1 MNKIAVHFGAGSIGR
16 GFLGQLYFESGYSTV
31 FIDVM
36 DDVIAAI
43 NARGAYP
50 VDIVSETGVERIEV
64 KNVSAVSGK
73 DREAAAKTLAGAAIA
88 STAVGLNALPHIAPI
103 IACAIELRFAD
114 DAALPLDIM
123 VCENVKN
130 GESYMRGLVKEQL
143 ASEYHATLDARIGFV
158 EASIGRM
165 VPVMTAEQR
174 AADPLLVCV
183 EPYCELPVDALGFK
197 GALPVIKHLKPT
209 QNFVAYVERKL
220 YVHNLTHATA
230 AYLGHRRGYDYI
242 YEAIRDKEIRAV
254 VEGAGKESCAA
265 LAQKRGLDAGELA
278 AHVDDLVFRYHNT
291 ALADQ
296 VARVARDPVRK
307 LGPED
312 RLIGAANLCVEQGI
326 EPKHIAVATAAAI
339 LYDAPDDPTAP
350 QVQEMVQQGGIAL
363 VLKEI
368 CRIDPETMPGAMIV
382 NAYREL
388 QNHKG

>member
-16 GFLGQLYFESGYSTV
+16 GFLGQIYFESGYSTV

-36 DDVIAAI
+36 DDVIAAL
-43 NARGAYP
+43 NERGAYP
-50 VDIVSETGVERIEV
+50 VDIVSEKGVERIEV
-64 KNVSAVSGK
+64 QNVGAVSGK
-73 DREAAAKTLAGAAIA
+73 EREAAAKALAAADIA

-103 IACAIELRFAD
+103 IARAIALRFAD
-114 DAALPLDIM
+114 ENALPLDIM

-130 GESYMRGLVKEQL
+130 GEAYMRRLVKEHL
-143 ASEYHATLDARIGFV
+143 ASAYHASLDDRVGFV

-174 AADPLLVCV
+174 AADSLLVCV

-197 GALPVIKHLKPT
+197 GALPKLKHLKPT

-230 AYLGHRRGYDYI
+230 AYLGYRRGYAYI
-242 YEAIRDKEIRAV
+242 YEAIRDKEIHAI
-254 VEGAGKESCAA
+254 VEGAGKESCVA
-265 LAQKRGLDAGELA
+265 LAKKHGLDAAELA

-307 LGPED
+307 LSPDD
-312 RLIGAANLCVEQGI
+312 RLIGAVRLCVEQDV
-326 EPKHIAVATAAAI
+326 EPKHIALATAAAI
-339 LYDAPDDPTAP
+339 LYDAPDDPTVP
-350 QVQEMVQQGGIAL
+350 QVQEVLKQGGVER

-368 CRIDPETMPGAMIV
+368 CKIDSETMPGTMIV
-382 NAYREL
+382 TACREL
-388 QNHKG
+388 KNHKG